1 VIKHLGTWAIKWL
14 FADPNRDELDPAL
27 FLWKMHQRV
36 DHRELPRRRTVVRF
50 DLTGRRGRKV
60 WLVLAPQTRILAAAA
75 PSASQSNKQD
85 KNGRPQPVRDGDVVF
100 RQNCSR
106 CHNAPDAFPP
116 RITTAVVR
124 HMRVRA
130 TITDEDMR
138 LVLFYMSQ

>member
-1 VIKHLGTWAIKWL
+1 MEGQIMRTANLLASCS
-14 FADPNRDELDPAL
+14 FAATL
-27 FLWKMHQRV
+27 
-36 DHRELPRRRTVVRF
+36 
-50 DLTGRRGRKV
+50 
-60 WLVLAPQTRILAAAA
+60 LVLAPQTRILAAAA

-106 CHNAPDAFPP
+106 CHTAPDAFPP

-130 TITDEDMR
+130 NLSEEDAR
-138 LVLFYMSQ
+138 ALLKFFNP